1 MTSELR
7 AYIAFM
13 AAKLIKQEDL
23 GTAMIDLDEN
33 ITRDMSSMCLER
45 PVSPTATLRS
55 CGTQRSDDG
64 KNFCMIFPETK
75 NHTCLS
81 VYGQLFDGYDHASG
95 SHFSGMLND
104 NLIEFYDFKRSDHFS
119 YEL

>member
-7 AYIAFM
+7 AYIAYV

-23 GTAMIDLDEN
+23 TGSVIDMEEN
-33 ITRDMSSMCLER
+33 VEHDMSIMCQER

-55 CGTQRSDDG
+55 CGTLRSEDG
-64 KNFCMIFPETK
+64 QNFCMIFPETN

-104 NLIEFYDFKRSDHFS
+104 NLIELYDFKRSDHYSFK
-119 YEL
+119 L